1 MEKFNYGG
9 NKGALYDKTFYT
21 FDALV
26 LAAQLTTLHVVEFM
40 DIRMFH
46 RTTICK
52 GDNYTG

>member
-21 FDALV
+21 FDALE

-40 DIRMFH
+40 DININLLYNSLFSSLCNR
-46 RTTICK
+46 
-52 GDNYTG
+52 